1 MPVDPSLIAE
11 LAANLACRDRLGLG
25 LVEAT
30 AGDRERLAAALGGR
44 PANTPA
50 APQPSGA
57 PRPAAAG
64 LRPSLT
70 SVRTDLGE
78 CIRCGLSQ
86 ARRHIVFGV
95 GPEDARVMLIGEAPG
110 EKEDERGEPFV
121 GPAGQL
127 LDKMLA
133 AMGLRR
139 AEVYITNLVKCRPP
153 HNRDPRPEE
162 AAACRPF
169 LEGQIAAIA
178 PRAILALGRPAAQ
191 ALLATDAP
199 ISALRGRWHD
209 LGGIPLLP
217 TFHPAFLLRSAE
229 RKAEAY
235 ADLKEL
241 RRFLA
246 GPVA

>member
-1 MPVDPSLIAE
+1 MPVDPTLIAE

-25 LVEAT
+25 LVQAA
-30 AGDRERLAAALGGR
+30 AGDRERLMAALGGR
-44 PANTPA
+44 PATAPSAPA
-50 APQPSGA
+50 AA
-57 PRPAAAG
+57 PRPEPAG

-70 SVRTDLGE
+70 SVRTELGE

-86 ARRHIVFGV
+86 ARRHIVFGT
-95 GPEDARVMLIGEAPG
+95 GPQDARVMLIGEAPG

-121 GPAGQL
+121 GPAGHL

-133 AMGLRR
+133 AMGLGR

-153 HNRDPRPEE
+153 NNRDPRPEE

-169 LEGQIAAIA
+169 LEGQLAAIA
-178 PRAILALGRPAAQ
+178 PRAILTLGRPAAQ

-217 TFHPAFLLRSAE
+217 TFHPAFLLRSPE

>member
-1 MPVDPSLIAE
+1 MPADPALVAE
-11 LAANLACRDRLGLG
+11 LAANLACRARLGLG
-25 LVEAT
+25 LVA
-30 AGDRERLAAALGGR
+30 AGPDSRQRLMAALAGR
-44 PANTPA
+44 PAPPA
-50 APQPSGA
+50 ADA
-57 PRPAAAG
+57 PRPQPG
-64 LRPSLT
+64 GPRPSLAG
-70 SVRTDLGE
+70 VRADLGQ

-86 ARRHIVFGV
+86 ARRAIVFGA
-95 GPEDARVMLIGEAPG
+95 GPQTARVMLIGEAPG

-133 AMGLRR
+133 AVGLTRS
-139 AEVYITNLVKCRPP
+139 EVYITNLVKCRPP
-153 HNRDPRPEE
+153 NNRDPRPEE

-178 PRAILALGRPAAQ
+178 PRAILTLGRPAAQ
-191 ALLATDAP
+191 ALLASDAP
-199 ISALRGRWHD
+199 ISALRGRWRD
-209 LGGIPLLP
+209 LDGVPLLP
-217 TFHPAFLLRSAE
+217 TFHPAFLLRSPE

-246 GPVA
+246 GPAA